1 MRKTAMIVMAAVLAA
16 TGLVSARIGNA
27 QMPPPKTSAA
37 FDKLKTLSGDWT
49 GTAEGIPPF
58 TSTIRLISNGTA
70 IEETFNNDMDHQMVT
85 VYSSD
90 GNRVALTHFCSA
102 GNQPRMETPADRE
115 NPNEYVFSF
124 TGATN
129 LASPDDLHMHR
140 MVLNIVDADH
150 FTEVWHAKMGGKD
163 MPKEFSFERKK

>member
-1 MRKTAMIVMAAVLAA
+1 MKKMVTATLA
-16 TGLVSARIGNA
+16 TGLVIFGLAFAGIGKA
-27 QMPPPKTSAA
+27 QMPAPKTSAG
-37 FDKLKTLSGDWT
+37 FEKLKSLVGEWT
-49 GTAEGIPPF
+49 ASAEGIPSF
-58 TSTIRLISNGTA
+58 TVTIRLISNGTA

-90 GNRVALTHFCSA
+90 GDRVALTHFCSA
-102 GNQPRMETPADRE
+102 GNQPRMETAAVRD

-140 MVLNIVDADH
+140 MVLNIIDADH
-150 FTEVWHAKMGGKD
+150 FTEMWHAKMGNND
-163 MPKEFSFERKK
+163 MPKEFTFVRKK